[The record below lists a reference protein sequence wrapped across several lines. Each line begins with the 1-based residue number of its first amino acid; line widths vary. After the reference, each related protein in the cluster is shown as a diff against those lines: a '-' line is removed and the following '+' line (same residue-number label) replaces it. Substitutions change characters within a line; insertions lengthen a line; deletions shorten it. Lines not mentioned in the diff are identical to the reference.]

1 MRSARSI
8 TTENQDINYAFA
20 DINCRLKV
28 VFKNGTFDF
37 LKDII
42 ELNELIEKY
51 MS

>member
-8 TTENQDINYAFA
+8 ADENQDVSYVSA
-20 DINCRLKV
+20 DIKCRLKV
-28 VFKNGTFDF
+28 VFKNGTSDF

-42 ELNELIEKY
+42 ELNGLVKKP